1 MSNEKDSTS
10 FRFMPSK
17 KWFANE
23 NRPEPFIDGKTIP
36 EAYLKAC
43 ARLGSKYISDA
54 EAILGELDYAK
65 SRVVTLLI
73 ADSVKSIKAERIGIF
88 MPSLAATDH
97 LLIGCIMAGKVP
109 VPLNWTLGRK
119 SLEHVLKSAEL
130 TTILTSKKVWSR
142 MDNVPKDLFEDKLM
156 FLEDILKAGATPWGK
171 LKAFVKSLLPV
182 NTILS
187 LYGRKDVKEDDVAL
201 ILFTSGSENL
211 PKGVPLTHKNLLIN
225 SGDSAEALL
234 ANSQDSIFSI
244 LPPFHSYGLTTSVVL
259 PMVAGVRTVHYPN
272 PLDYKNLA
280 QMLEDWK
287 MTILPA
293 TPTFLKGI
301 IKAGR
306 PEQLQYVLKIV
317 SGGERTPQEVFD
329 GYEKICP
336 QARLR
341 EGYGVTECSPVI
353 AVGDY
358 KAPRTVGVGKPFT
371 HVEAAIV
378 SLETGEKLSAM
389 QEGIICVTGPSV
401 FGGYLDRSL
410 KSPFL
415 EFDGKTWY
423 NTGDIGYLTEEGVI
437 VISGRL
443 KRFVKIGGEMIS
455 LPALEQILEAKWP
468 SNAMGPSLALQ
479 YFEGDGKPFIVML
492 TTQDI
497 DKTEV
502 NNALKEGGFSNLA
515 RISQV
520 LKVEKIPLQGTGKTD
535 FRALKEMA
543 ESLLNQ

>member
-1 MSNEKDSTS
+1 
-10 FRFMPSK
+10 
-17 KWFANE
+17 
-23 NRPEPFIDGKTIP
+23 
-36 EAYLKAC
+36 
-43 ARLGSKYISDA
+43 
-54 EAILGELDYAK
+54 
-65 SRVVTLLI
+65 
-73 ADSVKSIKAERIGIF
+73 
-88 MPSLAATDH
+88 
-97 LLIGCIMAGKVP
+97 
-109 VPLNWTLGRK
+109 
-119 SLEHVLKSAEL
+119 
-130 TTILTSKKVWSR
+130 
-142 MDNVPKDLFEDKLM
+142 
-156 FLEDILKAGATPWGK
+156 
-171 LKAFVKSLLPV
+171 
-182 NTILS
+182 
-187 LYGRKDVKEDDVAL
+187 
-201 ILFTSGSENL
+201 
-211 PKGVPLTHKNLLIN
+211 
-225 SGDSAEALL
+225 
-234 ANSQDSIFSI
+234 
-244 LPPFHSYGLTTSVVL
+244 
-259 PMVAGVRTVHYPN
+259 VHYPN

-293 TPTFLKGI
+293 TPTVLKGI
-301 IKAGR
+301 LKAGR
-306 PEQLQYVLKIV
+306 PEQLQFVLKVV
-317 SGGERTPQEVFD
+317 SGGERTPQEVFE
-329 GYEKICP
+329 GYEKTCP

-358 KAPRTVGVGKPFT
+358 TAPRTVGVGKPFR

-378 SLETGEKLSAM
+378 SLDTGEKLSAM
-389 QEGIICVTGPSV
+389 QEGIICVTGPSI
-401 FGGYLDRSL
+401 FSGYLDKEL

-423 NTGDIGYLTEEGVI
+423 NTGDLGYLTEEGVI